1 MQDAVQAVLDS
12 LVEPISRAESDS
24 QYDYY
29 KVYYSLLDS
38 NQYGENPDQAKKR
51 NSSSLL
57 DVIVLTSNKVLSK
70 VCVIQ

>member
-12 LVEPISRAESDS
+12 LVELTSRAESDS

-38 NQYGENPDQAKKR
+38 NQYGETPDKAKKR
-51 NSSSLL
+51 NFPSLL
-57 DVIVLTSNKVLSK
+57 DVLVLTDNKVLPE
-70 VCVIQ
+70 